1 MEACEQTSGM
11 NMLQHGQM
19 VHDFYLDLRDQIK
32 NGSEARHPWK
42 LPAWAG
48 CSALW
53 NALPSEETL
62 AIYMIFH
69 DCGKPYCRTV
79 DEEGKAHFPDHAK
92 MSETIWLESGGM
104 PEAARLMGMD
114 MDIHLLKGDDIEA
127 FAARKEAAALLLAGL
142 SEIHAN
148 AQMFGGIEST
158 SFKMK
163 WKHIDR
169 RGKQIAKILSE
180 KEGTNQ

>member
-1 MEACEQTSGM
+1 
-11 NMLQHGQM
+11 
-19 VHDFYLDLRDQIK
+19 
-32 NGSEARHPWK
+32 
-42 LPAWAG
+42 
-48 CSALW
+48 
-53 NALPSEETL
+53 
-62 AIYMIFH
+62 
-69 DCGKPYCRTV
+69 
-79 DEEGKAHFPDHAK
+79 
-92 MSETIWLESGGM
+92 M